1 MIIKVPEKDL
11 HIIWNE
17 VEPLIKK
24 ALDDCYTADD
34 ILKGLINNSFQ
45 LFISWNNKV
54 ECAVVTEV
62 AQYPQKKILRY
73 FLAGAEGNNLNN
85 WLEPIQQ
92 EIEKFAKFNNC
103 QAVEV
108 AGRKGWA
115 RKLKGYEQK
124 IYLFN
129 KEL

>member
-1 MIIKVPEKDL
+1 MIIQVPKEDL

-17 VEPLIKK
+17 IEPLIKK
-24 ALDDCYTADD
+24 ALDDCYTTDD
-34 ILKGLINNSFQ
+34 ILKGLVFEKFQ
-45 LFISWNNKV
+45 LFISWENKV
-54 ECAVVTEV
+54 ESAVITEV

-73 FLAGAEGNNLNN
+73 FLAGGNNINN
-85 WLEPIQQ
+85 WLEPIQ
-92 EIEKFAKFNNC
+92 EKIEKFAKLNNC
-103 QAVEV
+103 NSIEV

-124 IYLFN
+124 IYLFS

>member
-1 MIIKVPEKDL
+1 MIIQVPEKDL

-24 ALDDCYTADD
+24 ALDDCYTTDD
-34 ILKGLINNSFQ
+34 ILQGLANNSFQ

-54 ECAVVTEV
+54 ESAVVTEV

-73 FLAGAEGNNLNN
+73 FLAGGNNLNN
-85 WLEPIQQ
+85 WLEPIQ
-92 EIEKFAKFNNC
+92 ETIEKFAKHNNC
-103 QAVEV
+103 NSIEV

-124 IYLFN
+124 IYLFS

>member
-24 ALDDCYTADD
+24 ALDDCYTSND

-45 LFISWNNKV
+45 LFISWNDKV

-62 AQYPQKKILRY
+62 AQYPQKKICRY
-73 FLAGAEGNNLNN
+73 FLAGGNNMEN

-92 EIEKFAKFNNC
+92 EIEKFAKHNICNS
-103 QAVEV
+103 VEV
-108 AGRKGWA
+108 AGRKGWSK
-115 RKLKGYEQK
+115 KLKGYEQK
-124 IYLFN
+124 IYLFS
-129 KEL
+129 KELL

>member
-1 MIIKVPEKDL
+1 MIIQVPKEDL

-17 VEPLIKK
+17 IEPLIKK

-34 ILKGLINNSFQ
+34 ILKGLVFEKFQ
-45 LFISWNNKV
+45 LFICWENKV
-54 ECAVVTEV
+54 ESAVVTEV

-73 FLAGAEGNNLNN
+73 FLAGGNNINN
-85 WLEPIQQ
+85 WLEPIQ
-92 EIEKFAKFNNC
+92 EKIEKFAKLNNC
-103 QAVEV
+103 NSIEV

-124 IYLFN
+124 IYLFS